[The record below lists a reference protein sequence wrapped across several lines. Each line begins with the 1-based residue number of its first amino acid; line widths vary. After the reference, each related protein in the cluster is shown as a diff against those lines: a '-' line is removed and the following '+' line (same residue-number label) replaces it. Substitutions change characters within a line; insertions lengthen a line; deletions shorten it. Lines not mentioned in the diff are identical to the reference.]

1 MANSDYIKEF
11 LIKLGYQVSDSEQ
24 KKFEEALGKSEK
36 STDGL
41 AKNLKKVAVA
51 LGTVSSVAAYR
62 LNALYVN
69 AQRVG
74 TSASKLDALRQAVS
88 NVGGD
93 ANAAAQ
99 SVASIAQKL
108 RDVKNFDKAFSRFG
122 VEAKDANGQI
132 RDTVDLLNELV
143 NSSKFRSLSYEQQ
156 SAYMRDLFGID
167 DLTFRTI
174 RSGEF
179 AKEYQKIL
187 DIQAKFGNETDKSA
201 KSVRDFMVGIN
212 ELQAKGG
219 AALDVL
225 VGNLAEK
232 LAPALRAV
240 NDAANDMMD
249 WYSRLSPE
257 SKEVAKNIGSI
268 AVAVGMLAAS
278 IKALTVLKG
287 LGGVLTGGGAGGAAG
302 AAAGGGLLSKTAAV
316 ASNPVSWLAALGLG
330 SFAADAY
337 MTSQDADSVM
347 SRETGGD
354 LVGALYNGSINP
366 ASHKN
371 VEESVGIIPAAQAG
385 ELPKSGKVTRG
396 IRNNNPGNLDYVPM
410 WAKQGATRETGNN
423 GRFAA
428 FATPEEG
435 LRALAVQL
443 KRYANAGED
452 SVYKI
457 IKKYAPETE
466 NNTIAYMNSVARDI
480 GTGIHGRLNF
490 SDPQVMEKMMRAII
504 KFENSGNNPYSD
516 EMMNE
521 AARFGTGH
529 KGKWGGGWGGSANLN
544 QNVNI
549 TIYTNDAK
557 ETAREVTNVLKRESE
572 NNVRL
577 RNART
582 PSR

>member
-62 LNALYVN
+62 LNALYIN
-69 AQRVG
+69 AQRAG

-143 NSSKFRSLSYEQQ
+143 NSSKFRGLSYEQQ

-257 SKEVAKNIGSI
+257 SKELAKDIGSV
-268 AVAVGMLAAS
+268 AVAVGMVAAS
-278 IKALTVLKG
+278 MKALSLLKG
-287 LGGVLTGGGAGGAAG
+287 LGGLLTGGAAGSGGAAGGAAG
-302 AAAGGGLLSKTAAV
+302 AAAKASLLS
-316 ASNPVSWLAALGLG
+316 NPAGWIAGLGLG

-337 MTSQDADSVM
+337 MTMQDADSVM

-354 LVGALYNGSINP
+354 LVGALYNSSIDP
-366 ASHKN
+366 ASHR
-371 VEESVGIIPAAQAG
+371 ETPPGIFPAAHAQT
-385 ELPKSGKVTRG
+385 P
-396 IRNNNPGNLDYVPM
+396 
-410 WAKQGATRETGNN
+410 QGS
-423 GRFAA
+423 
-428 FATPEEG
+428 
-435 LRALAVQL
+435 
-443 KRYANAGED
+443 ED
-452 SVYKI
+452 RLS
-457 IKKYAPETE
+457 
-466 NNTIAYMNSVARDI
+466 ARDI
-480 GTGIHGRLNF
+480 MAFFMGKGLTKEQAAGIAANLSAESSLNHRAVGDNGKAYGYAQWREDKAAGARQQLFEKWFGKNIKESTPREQLEFIWKELQTTEKRALSRLRQARSAMQAGAVF
-490 SDPQVMEKMMRAII
+490 SREYERPAEKEAQAYKRGSLAEQYNQSINITVNGAKYPEQSAEAVKEVMERRDGVMTRNFK
-504 KFENSGNNPYSD
+504 
-516 EMMNE
+516 
-521 AARFGTGH
+521 T
-529 KGKWGGGWGGSANLN
+529 
-544 QNVNI
+544 Q
-549 TIYTNDAK
+549 
-557 ETAREVTNVLKRESE
+557 
-572 NNVRL
+572 L
-577 RNART
+577 R
-582 PSR
+582 

>member
-62 LNALYVN
+62 LNALYIN

-143 NSSKFRSLSYEQQ
+143 NSSKFRGLSYEQQ

-257 SKEVAKNIGSI
+257 SKELAKDIGSV
-268 AVAVGMLAAS
+268 AVAVGMVAAS
-278 IKALTVLKG
+278 MKALSLLKG
-287 LGGVLTGGGAGGAAG
+287 LGGLLTGGAAGSGGAAGGAAG
-302 AAAGGGLLSKTAAV
+302 AAAKASIL
-316 ASNPVSWLAALGLG
+316 SNPAGWIAGLGLG

-337 MTSQDADSVM
+337 MTMQDADSVM

-354 LVGALYNGSINP
+354 LVGALYNGGINP
-366 ASHKN
+366 ASHR
-371 VEESVGIIPAAQAG
+371 EASSGIFPSAYAG
-385 ELPKSGKVTRG
+385 ELPNNIKESRG
-396 IRNNNPGNLDYVPM
+396 IRNNNPGNLDYAPI
-410 WAKQGATRETGNN
+410 WEQQGATKEAGRN
-423 GRFAA
+423 GRFAV
-428 FATPEEG
+428 FKTPQEG

-443 KRYANAGED
+443 KRYANAGEN

-457 IKKYAPETE
+457 IKKYAPEGD
-466 NNTIAYMNSVARDI
+466 NNPTLAYMNSVAKDI
-480 GTGIHGRLNF
+480 GIGVHGNLNF
-490 SDPQVMEKMMRAII
+490 NDPQVMEKMMRAII
-504 KFENSGNNPYSD
+504 KFENSGAMPYS
-516 EMMNE
+516 EAMMNE
-521 AARFGTGH
+521 AARFGVLH
-529 KGKWGGGWGGSANLN
+529 KGKWQGSWGGSQNLN
-544 QNVNI
+544 QNINI
-549 TIYTNDAK
+549 TVNGAK
-557 ETAREVTNVLKRESE
+557 YPEQSAEAVREVMESRDS
-572 NNVRL
+572 VMI
-577 RNART
+577 RNFKA

>member
-302 AAAGGGLLSKTAAV
+302 AAAKTSML
-316 ASNPVSWLAALGLG
+316 SNPVGWLAALGLG

-529 KGKWGGGWGGSANLN
+529 KGKWGGGWGGSANIN